1 MKYEKV
7 KMMAKSFVLTLLFLL
22 VPFALQAQDN
32 PQEKPKTDKP
42 PVETDNPPVQK
53 DNPPVQKEKQKE
65 SMQKVNEK
73 YSQTATELSKDL
85 ASTLKLNEAQTMQV
99 QNILIGYQT
108 DVIDKKKDMNESV
121 ASVNKSIENVLQAEQ
136 KTSWTSAKEDF
147 WKKVNA
153 RVQTSPKKM
162 EEDIN

>member
-1 MKYEKV
+1 M
-7 KMMAKSFVLTLLFLL
+7 L
-22 VPFALQAQDN
+22 
-32 PQEKPKTDKP
+32 
-42 PVETDNPPVQK
+42 
-53 DNPPVQKEKQKE
+53 
-65 SMQKVNEK
+65 KVNEK

-85 ASTLKLNEAQTMQV
+85 AATLKLNEAQTTQV

-108 DVIDKKKDMNESV
+108 DVIDKKKDVNESV
-121 ASVNKSIENVLQAEQ
+121 ASVNKSIETVLQDEQ
-136 KTSWTSAKEDF
+136 KTSWTRTKEDF

>member
-1 MKYEKV
+1 MKYVKA
-7 KMMAKSFVLTLLFLL
+7 KMMVKCLLLSLLFFL
-22 VPFALQAQDN
+22 VPFTLQAQDY

-42 PVETDNPPVQK
+42 PVETDQPPVQ
-53 DNPPVQKEKQKE
+53 QEKQKPP
-65 SMQKVNEK
+65 MQKVNEK

-85 ASTLKLNEAQTMQV
+85 AVTLKLNEAQTTQV
-99 QNILIGYQT
+99 QNILVGYQT

-121 ASVNKSIENVLQAEQ
+121 ASVNKSIEIVLQDEQ
-136 KTSWTSAKEDF
+136 KASWTRTKEDF

-162 EEDIN
+162 QEDIN

>member
-1 MKYEKV
+1 MKNGKARMIV
-7 KMMAKSFVLTLLFLL
+7 KTFFITLLFFV
-22 VPFALQAQDN
+22 VPLTLQAQDY
-32 PQEKPKTDKP
+32 PQEKQK
-42 PVETDNPPVQK
+42 TDNPPVQTDQPQEK
-53 DNPPVQKEKQKE
+53 TKTNMQHEKQT
-65 SMQKVNEK
+65 MQKPNEK
-73 YSQTATELSKDL
+73 YSQTATDLSKDL
-85 ASTLKLNEAQTMQV
+85 ASTLKLNEAQTTQV

-108 DVIDKKKDMNESV
+108 DVIDKKKDMKESV
-121 ASVNKSIENVLQAEQ
+121 ASVNKSIENLLQADQ